1 MSARLGRPLHRAR
14 IQAVAQLKLSSRS
27 HLDQYVPAR
36 PPRLAR
42 CFDAPRTGGVA
53 LARVLFALQR
63 SDQLRPLRTCPL
75 ERVLQLG
82 IADPQLFGIVAYEMR
97 TSTVPFR
104 QVSSRS
110 SREQLYITV

>member
-1 MSARLGRPLHRAR
+1 MSARRGPPLHRAR
-14 IQAVAQLKLSSRS
+14 LQALAQLNLSSYS
-27 HLDQYVPAR
+27 HLDQNVPAR
-36 PPRLAR
+36 PSRLSR
-42 CFDAPRTGGVA
+42 CFDAPRTGGIA

-75 ERVLQLG
+75 ERVFQLG
-82 IADPQLFGIVAYEMR
+82 VADPQLFGIVAYEMR

-110 SREQLYITV
+110 SREQL